1 MYFLL
6 ITILPFFFSSVNDA
20 HQNMRS
26 TRSRGRKPPVKSTTT
41 NTKMA
46 TQNIP
51 PSSDAAENEGM
62 PKTRVT
68 RSKASRPQKSCTDV
82 EVTVSG
88 VHPIV
93 DVTNTEYRRSTR
105 ARTRKEALPVDD
117 SDNQNDKPSDPP
129 ASEKATSVNEVPM
142 STIRELENSQREG
155 IELQTTKRATRARK
169 RKSNSGRKSEVCKA
183 DKAEHATTEENPCET
198 SQNADSLVSTAVR
211 RSTRARTKKQRDE
224 SASDVTTASSVRSEA
239 VSTAPSTA
247 RVTRSRT
254 YTDKPPVVSELD
266 LGPTDTTS
274 QRMSRSRMRKVAP
287 EVEVSASSHQE
298 ALNES
303 EQATVATSSEAD
315 PSKPSGETK
324 DNCDDIP
331 DPATVVR
338 PTAPSEASVQQ
349 VPDNLKP
356 IALSEPPSSKP
367 DTHEPQL
374 PPESS
379 RVRNEQSPCHR
390 LSTSSADCSHVA
402 DTEDEVEPSKR
413 PLRSKR
419 LPLKLKKKRKRKVVA
434 KGKKVEDDSEVK
446 ILEVVDIVE
455 EEKRETTEEQP
466 TSGVCMHVRKKSMNY
481 IRKA

>member
-1 MYFLL
+1 
-6 ITILPFFFSSVNDA
+6 
-20 HQNMRS
+20 MRS

-51 PSSDAAENEGM
+51 PSSDAAENGGM

-68 RSKASRPQKSCTDV
+68 RSKASKPQISGTEV

-88 VHPIV
+88 AHPSV

-105 ARTRKEALPVDD
+105 ARTRKEAIPVDD
-117 SDNQNDKPSDPP
+117 SGDQNDKPSDPP

-169 RKSNSGRKSEVCKA
+169 RKNDSGRKSEVCKA

-211 RSTRARTKKQRDE
+211 RSTRARIKKQQDE

-274 QRMSRSRMRKVAP
+274 QRMSRSRMKKVAP

-315 PSKPSGETK
+315 STKPSGETK

-349 VPDNLKP
+349 IPDNLKP
-356 IALSEPPSSKP
+356 IVLSEPPSSKP

-374 PPESS
+374 PPEST

-446 ILEVVDIVE
+446 ILEVVDSVE

-466 TSGVCMHVRKKSMNY
+466 TSGVCMHVRKNQ
-481 IRKA
+481 